1 MIFVL
6 NRRACFTSKEN
17 TMALEQHIEKLKAD
31 HASLEMVILEEL
43 HRPLPDTRLIGDL
56 KRQKLRIKDE
66 LVRLTEHPAT

>member
-1 MIFVL
+1 
-6 NRRACFTSKEN
+6 
-17 TMALEQHIEKLKAD
+17 MAIEQHIEKLKAD

-66 LVRLTEHPAT
+66 LVRLTEHSSA